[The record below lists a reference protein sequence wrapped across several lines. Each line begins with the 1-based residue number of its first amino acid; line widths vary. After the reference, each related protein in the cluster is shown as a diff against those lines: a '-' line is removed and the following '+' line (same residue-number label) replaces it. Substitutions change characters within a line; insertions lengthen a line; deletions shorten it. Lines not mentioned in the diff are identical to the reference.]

1 MSADISF
8 HVEINGSEE
17 ELSEAVR
24 VIQHYEDTDESSE
37 ERSWDLEDIDVTIDE
52 PDSAYIEAMGPYGSY
67 DLEDVDLF
75 IELAKQVP
83 NCRFSGSIGGFSG
96 SESVRSQ
103 AEYKDRH
110 LVLKYKTI
118 DESSATEEEL
128 DEFWDGDS
136 WDRIKVFSVIDH
148 PDENG
153 LPSTSVELTIKD
165 KSDKKRYTFKERKVK
180 QYFHDL
186 EAIHAAEAKNWIE
199 SYGKNIDHIQFID
212 FKDKTVVLSGCY
224 ELLQDFMKQNSI
236 TVRGAVSGKTD
247 YLIVEPG
254 LSGYGKVL
262 KAATFKEKGSKIKVL
277 LAKEVYEL
285 IKSGE
290 YSL

>member
-1 MSADISF
+1 MSADINT
-8 HVEINGSEE
+8 HIEIRGSEE
-17 ELSEAVR
+17 DLSDALKIIR
-24 VIQHYEDTDESSE
+24 HYDRSDESSE

-52 PDSAYIEAMGPYGSY
+52 PDSADIDAMGPYGSY
-67 DLEDVDLF
+67 DLEEVDLF

-83 NCRFSGSIGGFSG
+83 DCRFSGSIGGFSG

-103 AEYKDRH
+103 AEYKERH

-136 WDRIKVFSVIDH
+136 WDRIKEFSVIDH
-148 PDENG
+148 SDENG
-153 LPSTSVELTIKD
+153 LPSTKVELTIKD
-165 KSDKKRYTFKERKVK
+165 KNAKKQYTFKERKVK

-186 EAIHAAEAKNWIE
+186 EVIHANAAKNWIE
-199 SYGKNIDHIQFID
+199 SYGDNIDHIQFID

-262 KAATFKEKGSKIKVL
+262 KAAVFKEKDGKIKVL

-285 IKSGE
+285 IKAGE